1 MKSIFAMICLI
12 ATILMVTPAFAAGN
26 AAAGKEVYAKKCASC
41 HGTAGEGKDT
51 VAKMLKVELRNL
63 GSAEVQSKTDADL
76 KKAIMEGT
84 GKMKGVAGM
93 DAKSTDDVV
102 AYVRTLK
109 K

>member
-1 MKSIFAMICLI
+1 MKSLFVMICLI
-12 ATILMVTPAFAAGN
+12 ATMLMVTPAFAAGN

-63 GSAEVQSKTDADL
+63 GSAEVQSKTDAEL
-76 KKAIMEGT
+76 KKVIMEGT

-102 AYVRTLK
+102 AYLRTLK